1 MQIWEQRNFSY
12 VFLFAC
18 FSFLFVCFLAFQ
30 MTFLMRLG
38 YNVIMSLKNVLS
50 LKLEQS
56 CYIYQLLRRPKL
68 ENVFIYMLHQ
78 FRLNQHFQRKNS
90 VFWEHFLQNKN
101 WLSAQYF
108 VYITSRLIKNY
119 IINPRDMNLCFL
131 LSGKT
136 IELR

>member
-1 MQIWEQRNFSY
+1 MQIWEQRNFPY

-18 FSFLFVCFLAFQ
+18 FSFLFVCILAFQ

-56 CYIYQLLRRPKL
+56 CYIYQLLHVQNLKIFSYTCYINFVWINIFSVKIPYF
-68 ENVFIYMLHQ
+68 ENI
-78 FRLNQHFQRKNS
+78 
-90 VFWEHFLQNKN
+90 FLQNKN

-119 IINPRDMNLCFL
+119 IINSRDMNLCFL
-131 LSGKT
+131 
-136 IELR
+136 